1 MCLATGSFVFIQR
14 LADIVIIKWF
24 RKRQKMRIKR
34 DRWRMYKGVSVMFFL
49 AVVALTVVQ
58 RGTISGGGEPFQLE
72 RRQARPDAAA
82 AAAAAAAAGPPRGSS
97 QGMNSF
103 WKAHRRE
110 PAPEAPPTPA
120 AAAAAPEEPLLAQG
134 QSPAATWDV
143 TASNCTPNH
152 NVSGRD
158 WFQGL
163 QGNFQE
169 FLTYRHCRYFPMLIN
184 HPEKCGG
191 RTHLL
196 MVVKSVA
203 TQHDRREVIRRTWG
217 KERAVR
223 GKRVKTLFLLGTPSN
238 AEERANHQKLL
249 EFEDYIYGDILQWDF
264 LDSFFNLTLKETHF
278 LKWFDTYCGRVRYVF
293 KGDDDVFVSVDNVLE
308 YLEGAGHA
316 EGGLLVGDVLLKA
329 RPIRRKSNKYY
340 VPEALYNKTFYP
352 PYAGGGGFVMDGAL
366 ARRLHGASET
376 LELFPIDDVFLG
388 MCLEALRVTPV
399 KHDAFKTF
407 GLVKSKTSKLNKEP
421 CFFKGMIVVHKL
433 LPAELLRMWN
443 LVNSDLVCSRKV
455 GIL

>member
-14 LADIVIIKWF
+14 LADIVVIKWF

-58 RGTISGGGEPFQLE
+58 RGTISGGEPFQLE
-72 RRQARPDAAA
+72 RRQARPDVGAAA
-82 AAAAAAAAGPPRGSS
+82 AAGVGPPRGSS

-103 WKAHRRE
+103 WKAHRQE
-110 PAPEAPPTPA
+110 PSPEAPPTPA
-120 AAAAAPEEPLLAQG
+120 TPEEPLLPQG
-134 QSPAATWDV
+134 QSPATWDV

-152 NVSGRD
+152 NISGRD
-158 WFQGL
+158 WFKGL

-184 HPEKCGG
+184 HPEKCSG

-196 MVVKSVA
+196 MVVKSVV

-223 GKRVKTLFLLGTPSN
+223 GKRVKTLFLLGKPSN
-238 AEERANHQKLL
+238 EEERANHQKLL

-278 LKWFDTYCGRVRYVF
+278 LKWFDTYCGQVRYIF
-293 KGDDDVFVSVDNVLE
+293 KGDDDVFVSVDNILE
-308 YLEGAGHA
+308 YLEGSGHA
-316 EGGLLVGDVLLKA
+316 KGLLVGDVLFKA
-329 RPIRRKSNKYY
+329 KPIRRKSNKYY
-340 VPEALYNKTFYP
+340 IPEALYNKTFYP
-352 PYAGGGGFVMDGAL
+352 PYAGGGGFVMDGPL
-366 ARRLHGASET
+366 VRRLHWASET

-388 MCLEALRVTPV
+388 MCLEVLQVTPV

-407 GLVKSKTSKLNKEP
+407 GLVKNKTSKLNKEP

>member
-1 MCLATGSFVFIQR
+1 MEIAFIHNAFNTHALLSGSTFHCR
-14 LADIVIIKWF
+14 
-24 RKRQKMRIKR
+24 RIKR
-34 DRWRMYKGVSVMFFL
+34 DRWRIYKGVSVMFFL

-58 RGTISGGGEPFQLE
+58 RGTIGGGEPFQLE
-72 RRQARPDAAA
+72 RRQARADM
-82 AAAAAAAAGPPRGSS
+82 GTGSS

-103 WKAHRRE
+103 WKAHRQE
-110 PAPEAPPTPA
+110 PLPEAPSTT
-120 AAAAAPEEPLLAQG
+120 AAPEEPLLHHG
-134 QSPAATWDV
+134 QSPATWDV
-143 TASNCTPNH
+143 TTSNCTPNH
-152 NVSGRD
+152 NISGRD
-158 WFQGL
+158 WFRGL

-184 HPEKCGG
+184 HPEKCSG
-191 RTHLL
+191 RTDLL
-196 MVVKSVA
+196 MVVKSVV

-217 KERAVR
+217 KEREVR
-223 GKRVKTLFLLGTPSN
+223 GKRVKTLFLLGKPSN

-293 KGDDDVFVSVDNVLE
+293 KGDDDVFVSVDNILE
-308 YLEGAGHA
+308 YLEGSGH
-316 EGGLLVGDVLLKA
+316 GKGMLVGDVLFKA
-329 RPIRRKSNKYY
+329 KPIRKKSNKYY
-340 VPEALYNKTFYP
+340 IPEALYNKTFYP
-352 PYAGGGGFVMDGAL
+352 PYAGGGGFLMDGPL
-366 ARRLHGASET
+366 VRRLHWASET

-388 MCLEALRVTPV
+388 MCLEVLQVTPV

-407 GLVKSKTSKLNKEP
+407 GLVKNKTSKLNKEP

-433 LPAELLRMWN
+433 LPPELLRMWN
-443 LVNSDLVCSRKV
+443 LVNSDLVCSRRV